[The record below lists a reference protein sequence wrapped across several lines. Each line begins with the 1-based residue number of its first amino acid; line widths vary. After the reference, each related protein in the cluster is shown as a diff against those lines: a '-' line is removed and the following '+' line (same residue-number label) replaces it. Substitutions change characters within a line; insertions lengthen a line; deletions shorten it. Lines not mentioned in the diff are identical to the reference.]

1 MPQFA
6 ILCIDD
12 ENMVLESLKEQLKR
26 PFGKD
31 YYIEVAQS
39 SEDALDILEELQL
52 EEVEVALIISDQI
65 MPGMKGDELLI
76 QVHSRY
82 PKILKVLLTGQAS
95 AEAVGNAVNYAN
107 LYRYIAK
114 PWDETDLCLTVTEA
128 LRRYRQDQQLEQQNH
143 QLQHINHELEQLNSS
158 LEQKVSDRTT
168 ELVTAKDA
176 AEVANRAKSTFLASM
191 SHELRTPLNG
201 ILGYTQILLRDR
213 TLAAKQKSGIQI
225 IQQSGLHLLTLIND
239 ILDIAKIEAEK
250 LELVAQDFHL
260 PSCLEGVIDLCVI
273 KAEQKDVMFVYQA
286 EGLPHTVYGD
296 DKRLRQ
302 ALLNLLSNAI
312 KFTQQGAVTLKVT
325 SCPEPV
331 IPEPQGVLE
340 PQGVSEPAY
349 SIRFQIEDTGTGIAP
364 SHLEDIFLPFKQVGD
379 RHQHTE
385 GTGLGLTIT
394 RRLVELMGGV
404 LQVESQLGK
413 GSQFWFELQLP
424 GAIEVVAPLLGSLA
438 TVQGY
443 EGARRKILVVDD
455 RPDNRAVIVDLL
467 QPLGFDL
474 IEANN
479 GKEGL
484 ACALQHQ
491 PDAIIADLV
500 MPVMNGFELTS
511 QLRQIPEFW
520 ELPIIASSAS
530 VFEFN
535 RKASQDAGFSDFLPK
550 PIQIEDLLKILQ
562 HCLGLKW
569 ICEDDLDP
577 PSPLYPAKL
586 IMPPGSELEVLY
598 EAAQI
603 GHIERI
609 VQEAI
614 RLEVLDCRYAAFSDR
629 LRHLAEQFDDV
640 AIVKLLQ
647 PQVELQVE
655 PQVEPQI
662 MPTVPNS

>member
-31 YYIEVAQS
+31 YYIEAAQS

-95 AEAVGNAVNYAN
+95 AEAVGNAVNHAN

-168 ELVTAKDA
+168 ELVSAKDS
-176 AEVANRAKSTFLASM
+176 AEVANRAKSAFLASM

-213 TLAAKQKSGIQI
+213 TLATKQKSGIQI

-296 DKRLRQ
+296 EKRLRQ

-312 KFTQQGAVTLKVT
+312 KFTQQGTVTLKVT
-325 SCPEPV
+325 SCPEP
-331 IPEPQGVLE
+331 QGS
-340 PQGVSEPAY
+340 PKSAY

-394 RRLVELMGGV
+394 RRLVELMGGA

-413 GSQFWFELQLP
+413 GSQFWFELKLP
-424 GAIEVVAPLLGSLA
+424 GAIEVVALSLGSLA

-467 QPLGFDL
+467 QPLGFHL

-511 QLRQIPEFW
+511 QLRQISEFW

-535 RKASQDAGFSDFLPK
+535 RKASRDAGFSDFLPK
-550 PIQIEDLLKILQ
+550 PIQVEDLLKVLQ
-562 HCLGLKW
+562 HYLNLEW

-577 PSPLYPAKL
+577 SPPLYPEKL
-586 IMPPGSELEVLY
+586 IMPPWSELEVLY

-609 VQEAI
+609 VQEAT
-614 RLEVLDCRYAAFSDR
+614 RLEVLDCRYAAFVDR

-647 PQVELQVE
+647 PQAE
-655 PQVEPQI
+655 P
-662 MPTVPNS
+662 